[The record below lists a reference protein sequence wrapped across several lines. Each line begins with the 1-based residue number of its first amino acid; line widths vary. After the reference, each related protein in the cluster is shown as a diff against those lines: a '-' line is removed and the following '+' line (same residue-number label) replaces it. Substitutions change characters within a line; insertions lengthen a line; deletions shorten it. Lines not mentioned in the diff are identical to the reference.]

1 MTLYRLGFEPEADD
15 EYWNLPP
22 GLQRALRHRLSYLKA
37 GPFRSYP
44 GLKVKEVVGLP
55 GAWRFHLRGYR
66 VFYRVD
72 GSVIWVVLIWKNR
85 PSAYPSSTLREAR
98 RRMR

>member
-1 MTLYRLGFEPEADD
+1 MTLYRVGYEPEAED
-15 EYWNLPP
+15 EYWKLPP
-22 GLQRALRHRLSYLKA
+22 GLQRALRLRLSFLKA

-44 GLKVKEVVGLP
+44 GVQVKEVAGVP
-55 GAWRFHLRGYR
+55 GAWRFHLRGYH

-72 GSVIWVVLIWKNR
+72 GSVVWVVMIWKDR
-85 PSAYPSSTLREAR
+85 PSAYSFATLREVR